1 VTGREPAGGA
11 RAERPLPPTLG
22 LLDATAVGVGA
33 IIGAGIFVVTGIAAA
48 HAGPALVVSMLL
60 AAGVSLLTALSFA
73 ELTAWMAAEGS
84 VYEFARRLLSPFAGF
99 ATGWMW
105 IVSNT
110 FGGAAVALGLASYLA
125 AVLPALPVRWV
136 AAAACL
142 AFAALNHF
150 GARASAILNNGLVAV
165 KLVVLA
171 AFCLVGALYVRREHF
186 TPFAP
191 TSPGVLYGAIYI
203 FFAYGGFARVA
214 VIAEEVRDARRTV
227 PRAILLSLAIS
238 TVFYVAVGLVAV
250 GLVGASRLST
260 SRSPLALAIAAT
272 GIPAVAS
279 IVSVGGIVAT
289 ASVLL
294 TGVLGVSRLA
304 YAMARDRDL
313 PRALAVL
320 HPAHGTPWRAIWLTG
335 LVMAALVL
343 LVDLG
348 RVVAVS
354 TFALLFYYGIANVCA
369 LRLDPAARRY
379 ARAVPALGVASCCL
393 LLVAILFA
401 SPRAWLVG
409 TATLA
414 VGSLYYG
421 LRHRPRARD

>member
-1 VTGREPAGGA
+1 
-11 RAERPLPPTLG
+11 
-22 LLDATAVGVGA
+22 
-33 IIGAGIFVVTGIAAA
+33 
-48 HAGPALVVSMLL
+48 
-60 AAGVSLLTALSFA
+60 
-73 ELTAWMAAEGS
+73 
-84 VYEFARRLLSPFAGF
+84 
-99 ATGWMW
+99 
-105 IVSNT
+105 
-110 FGGAAVALGLASYLA
+110 
-125 AVLPALPVRWV
+125 
-136 AAAACL
+136 
-142 AFAALNHF
+142 
-150 GARASAILNNGLVAV
+150 
-165 KLVVLA
+165 
-171 AFCLVGALYVRREHF
+171 
-186 TPFAP
+186 
-191 TSPGVLYGAIYI
+191 
-203 FFAYGGFARVA
+203 
-214 VIAEEVRDARRTV
+214 
-227 PRAILLSLAIS
+227 
-238 TVFYVAVGLVAV
+238 VFYVAVGLVAV